1 MFVLADAF
9 TASARAKIEAAG
21 GTLQS
26 LTPGEAAT
34 RRAGGDRDAADP
46 PTHLRPTPAGD
57 PTELDGGSAD
67 TATRD

>member
-9 TASARAKIEAAG
+9 TSTARTKIEAAG

-26 LTPGEAAT
+26 LTPEKPRRDEPAAEAAT
-34 RRAGGDRDAADP
+34 AAATDDASEA
-46 PTHLRPTPAGD
+46 PAGD

-67 TATRD
+67 TASQD